1 MPILAPEK
9 RKVQGEWGGSAHSPD
24 PTAQSARRARDLVRA
39 RTRSVGG
46 RRWPVGG
53 GALVGCGVR
62 ESGVMYACLCW

>member
-24 PTAQSARRARDLVRA
+24 PTAQSAPRRAAQSRA
-39 RTRSVGG
+39 RRPGSVGA
-46 RRWPVGG
+46 PVAVGG